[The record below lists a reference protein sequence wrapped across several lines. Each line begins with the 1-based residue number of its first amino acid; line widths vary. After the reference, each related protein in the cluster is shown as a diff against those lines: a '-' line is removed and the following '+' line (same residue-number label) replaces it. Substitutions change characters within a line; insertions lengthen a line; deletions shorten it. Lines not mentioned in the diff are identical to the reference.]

1 MRRTAAAAIA
11 VACVCAA
18 VFAQGG
24 RARPAVVLSVVS
36 CPTSFGF
43 TPSAKDR
50 RQPTTRLTVAAP
62 GAVESKLT
70 VYALRWHVFLAV
82 LAPHGWHCTGGIGAD
97 GNAGVSVL
105 PPRVARVTPKS
116 PAVTAYWYLNGV
128 AATEA
133 CPFFPNHYTGIC
145 PRIPA
150 RERVTRASR
159 HSIRFEDPPRVKGN
173 GYPSGGSLPA
183 NGALIARP
191 QTNTTPYATDIATC
205 TLPQSQQPLCT
216 AILND
221 FLTRYRL

>member
-1 MRRTAAAAIA
+1 MARLPRRSRSPRLALHWGDRGGRERRRLRTSAPRRTGDTEI
-11 VACVCAA
+11 
-18 VFAQGG
+18 
-24 RARPAVVLSVVS
+24 
-36 CPTSFGF
+36 
-43 TPSAKDR
+43 
-50 RQPTTRLTVAAP
+50 
-62 GAVESKLT
+62 
-70 VYALRWHVFLAV
+70 
-82 LAPHGWHCTGGIGAD
+82 TGGHR
-97 GNAGVSVL
+97 L
-105 PPRVARVTPKS
+105 
-116 PAVTAYWYLNGV
+116 LNGV